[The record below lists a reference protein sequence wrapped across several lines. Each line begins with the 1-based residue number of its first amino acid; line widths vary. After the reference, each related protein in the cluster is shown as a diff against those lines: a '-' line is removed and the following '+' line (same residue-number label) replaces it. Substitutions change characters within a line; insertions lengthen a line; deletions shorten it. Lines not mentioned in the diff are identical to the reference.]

1 MQDRDEQVES
11 IPGGFAR
18 PLLRK
23 IIRPPQAATRRAQPC
38 QSADR
43 AYTGSGHTVL
53 PHGRHP
59 PGNGQSRNRNNSR
72 KSTRFAMDT
81 QRHHRF
87 PPHGVPHPG
96 MCTSHTGA
104 ENFRHGKR
112 PRHHPAQCHHAHRQI
127 RYHRHRFNSRP
138 VRRHAASQA
147 PARQT
152 GRIVRTVGLQPADTV
167 DIAPVGYAGCG
178 KRYGLHRSKAVS
190 HPQEPGF

>member
-59 PGNGQSRNRNNSR
+59 PGNGQSRHRNNSR
-72 KSTRFAMDT
+72 KSTRFAVDT

-96 MCTSHTGA
+96 MCASHTGA

-127 RYHRHRFNSRP
+127 RYHRYRFNSRP

-147 PARQT
+147 SARQI
-152 GRIVRTVGLQPADTV
+152 GRIVRTVGLQPVDTV
-167 DIAPVGYAGCG
+167 DIAPVGYTGCG
-178 KRYGLHRSKAVS
+178 KRYGLHRSKAVR